1 MQLVLLKRYKEYKKS
16 FKSVYLK
23 NCQNIMQ
30 RIFILNPKNTAV
42 TINIKQSS
50 VVALLT
56 KIKKPTRNEIL
67 NWENMYCEILEV

>member
-1 MQLVLLKRYKEYKKS
+1 M
-16 FKSVYLK
+16 SVYLK

>member
-1 MQLVLLKRYKEYKKS
+1 
-16 FKSVYLK
+16 
-23 NCQNIMQ
+23 MQ

-56 KIKKPTRNEIL
+56 KIKKPARNEIL